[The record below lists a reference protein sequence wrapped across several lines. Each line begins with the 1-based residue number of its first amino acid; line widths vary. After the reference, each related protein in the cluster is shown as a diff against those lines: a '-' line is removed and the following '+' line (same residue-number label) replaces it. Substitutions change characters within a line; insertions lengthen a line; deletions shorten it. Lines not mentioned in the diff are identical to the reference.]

1 MRRQWLRPP
10 STGDPWRLSR
20 LAAIEQNLTLLPTPD
35 EMTPALQVSDPT
47 PSMRVQRNYLSRR
60 NAGMKNPHPRVFQ
73 QQLMVGRRG
82 YERIE

>member
-1 MRRQWLRPP
+1 
-10 STGDPWRLSR
+10 
-20 LAAIEQNLTLLPTPD
+20 
-35 EMTPALQVSDPT
+35 
-47 PSMRVQRNYLSRR
+47 MRVQRNYLSRR